1 MGVDVTR
8 WVREVETQGYVI
20 IDGFLSP
27 DEVAVQKA
35 AMATVPVL
43 QGGVGGNVHLD
54 RTIRA
59 HNLLGKTRAC
69 DHIVEDPRLLALVE
83 GVLGDDIQV
92 SVATL
97 MDMLPGE
104 REQNYHQDDRRYK
117 LPRPHI
123 PLVFNSIIA
132 LDEFTPANGA
142 TRLIPRSHAW
152 GDGENAAMAAA
163 GLDSGG
169 KALQLP
175 SGVSAQAVV
184 AAMKPGSLLGFD
196 GAIWHAG
203 GASESLSLTNRLALN
218 FVYCRGWLQQQE
230 NQLLGVASAD
240 VVGMRP
246 RLQSLLGFDGSVDF
260 VRGSS
265 LLAAEVAEG
274 RGLGAAVNR
283 KAEPHAA
290 LVASLRA
297 TLPRL

>member
-1 MGVDVTR
+1 
-8 WVREVETQGYVI
+8 
-20 IDGFLSP
+20 
-27 DEVAVQKA
+27 
-35 AMATVPVL
+35 
-43 QGGVGGNVHLD
+43 
-54 RTIRA
+54 
-59 HNLLGKTRAC
+59 
-69 DHIVEDPRLLALVE
+69 
-83 GVLGDDIQV
+83 
-92 SVATL
+92 
-97 MDMLPGE
+97 
-104 REQNYHQDDRRYK
+104 
-117 LPRPHI
+117 
-123 PLVFNSIIA
+123 
-132 LDEFTPANGA
+132 
-142 TRLIPRSHAW
+142 
-152 GDGENAAMAAA
+152 MAAA

-203 GASESLSLTNRLALN
+203 GASESLSLMNRLALN